1 MQLFLCNANTNTN
14 SQDRGEIV
22 IYVPIAL
29 LAPVIINGKTSC
41 QETFF

>member
-1 MQLFLCNANTNTN
+1 MQFFSCNAN

-22 IYVPIAL
+22 ICVPIAL
-29 LAPVIINGKTSC
+29 LAPVITSGKTSC